1 MQEIINIKDVNMLG
15 RKLLSENNPLLGIN
29 LDKRSTMQD
38 NDARYM
44 KERWFIEEII
54 NDDSIPSTSGTWL
67 LNKSSENVRQRLNSK
82 LNFHLSWNSSNL
94 DNLTPGITS
103 DFKIVS
109 EYYVILTGKTLQIVN
124 KIDTNMNVIIRTS
137 I

>member
-15 RKLLSENNPLLGIN
+15 RKLLSENNSLLGIN

-38 NDARYM
+38 NNARYM

-54 NDDSIPSTSGTWL
+54 NDDSIPSGYL
-67 LNKSSENVRQRLNSK
+67 LDRFGSDLRQKLNSR
-82 LNFHLSWNSSNL
+82 LNFHLSWNSSDL

-109 EYYVILTGKTLQIVN
+109 EYYVILTGKILKIVN
-124 KIDTNMNVIIRTS
+124 KIDTDMNVIIRTR

>member
-15 RKLLSENNPLLGIN
+15 RKLLSENNSLLGIN
-29 LDKRSTMQD
+29 LDKRSAMQD
-38 NDARYM
+38 NNARYM

-54 NDDSIPSTSGTWL
+54 NDDSIPSGYL
-67 LNKSSENVRQRLNSK
+67 LDKFGSDLRQKLNSR
-82 LNFHLSWNSSNL
+82 LNFHLSWNSSVL
-94 DNLTPGITS
+94 SNLTPGITS

-109 EYYVILTGKTLQIVN
+109 EYYVILTDTILKIVN
-124 KIDTNMNVIIRTS
+124 KIDTDMNVIIRTC

>member
-38 NDARYM
+38 NNARYM

-54 NDDSIPSTSGTWL
+54 NDDSIPSGYL
-67 LNKSSENVRQRLNSK
+67 LDKVGADVRQRLNSS
-82 LNFHLSWNSSNL
+82 LNFHLSWNSL
-94 DNLTPGITS
+94 ELGNLTPGITS
-103 DFKIVS
+103 DFKVVS
-109 EYYVILTGKTLQIVN
+109 EYYVILTGTILKIVN

>member
-1 MQEIINIKDVNMLG
+1 MQEIIHIKDVNMLG

-38 NDARYM
+38 NNARYM

-54 NDDSIPSTSGTWL
+54 NDDSIPSGDL
-67 LNKSSENVRQRLNSK
+67 LTKFNEDLRERLNSN
-82 LNFHLSWNSSNL
+82 LNFHLSWDSSNL
-94 DNLTPGITS
+94 DSLTPGITS
-103 DFKIVS
+103 GFTIIS

-124 KIDTNMNVIIRTS
+124 KIDTDMNVILRTG